1 MIVENSKKMSA
12 YKFFSG
18 LIFSPSSGIP
28 TVNLNVI
35 LSFRDF
41 KATESNWKKRN
52 LCDLIKNMKYDFSYS
67 KLPYETSLYEL
78 DRIRSIE
85 G

>member
-41 KATESNWKKRN
+41 KATESN
-52 LCDLIKNMKYDFSYS
+52 
-67 KLPYETSLYEL
+67 
-78 DRIRSIE
+78 
-85 G
+85 